1 MSIKSFN
8 QYITEVAESSS
19 VKSDDKGKMHE
30 LLLAKHLHPQSTLPD
45 HHRSESENPLY
56 SGTPQQVHD
65 KLKAKMS
72 PAAYA
77 EIDRHAKQ
85 SADEFKTSFPHKI
98 TGVHWTS
105 NADTVNKAGDHE
117 KTTGV
122 KDINSNADLILTH
135 SKGYHGISAK
145 YGSGKVNYKNPGLSD
160 LEQRSGAP
168 TGSIKAEMDAHNANM
183 EKLGYTGT
191 KKERHEMWKD
201 DKINNPTRH
210 NAALDSVKTARANA
224 AMIHAHAMS
233 KKSDTELRDFIR
245 AHTAAKTHI
254 PHTLVHSK
262 VNKKTG
268 SATPVIFDPHEH
280 IEHHLSKYE
289 NLSARSSGQSS
300 YIYGTHK
307 DTGKEKRVSMIVF
320 KGTSGPHKG
329 EAGMFNL

>member
-1 MSIKSFN
+1 MKRFI

-30 LLLAKHLHPQSTLPD
+30 LLLAKHLHPETRLPE
-45 HHRSESENPLY
+45 HHRAYSDNPNH

-72 PAAYA
+72 PAAYD

-85 SADEFKTSFPHKI
+85 SAEEFKKSFPHKI
-98 TGVHWTS
+98 TNVHWTS
-105 NADTVNKAGDHE
+105 NADTENTAGDHE

-122 KDINSNADLILTH
+122 KDVNSNADLILTH
-135 SKGYHGISAK
+135 SKGFHGISAK
-145 YGSGKVNYKNPGLSD
+145 YGSGKVNYKNPGIADIES
-160 LEQRSGAP
+160 RSGAP

-183 EKLGYTGT
+183 EKLGYTGSR
-191 KKERHEMWKD
+191 KARHEQWKD
-201 DKINNPTRH
+201 DAINNPTRY
-210 NAALDSVKTARANA
+210 NAAMDSVKTARTNA

-233 KKSDTELRDFIR
+233 KKSDSELRDYIR

-268 SATPVIFDPHEH
+268 SATPVIYDPHEH
-280 IEHHLSKYE
+280 IEHHLSKFS
-289 NLSARSSGQSS
+289 NLTARSSGQVS

-307 DTGKEKRVSMIVF
+307 DTGKEKRVSQLVF

>member
-1 MSIKSFN
+1 MKSFQ

-30 LLLAKHLHPQSTLPD
+30 LLLAKHLHPETRLPE
-45 HHRSESENPLY
+45 HHRSESENPLH

-65 KLKAKMS
+65 KLKAKMT

-77 EIDRHAKQ
+77 EIERHAKQ
-85 SADEFKTSFPHKI
+85 SAEEFKKSFPHKI
-98 TGVHWTS
+98 TNVHWTS

-122 KDINSNADLILTH
+122 KDINSNADLIISH
-135 SKGYHGISAK
+135 SKGFHGISAK
-145 YGSGKVNYKNPGLSD
+145 YGSGKVNYKNPGIGDIES
-160 LEQRSGAP
+160 RSGAP
-168 TGSIKAEMDAHNANM
+168 AGSIKAEMDAHNANM

-191 KKERHEMWKD
+191 KKERHEIWKD
-201 DKINNPTRH
+201 DKINNPTRY
-210 NAALDSVKTARANA
+210 NAAMDSVKTARANA

-233 KKSDTELRDFIR
+233 KKSDAELRDFIR

-280 IEHHLSKYE
+280 IEHHLSKFD
-289 NLSARSSGQSS
+289 NLTARSSGQSS

-307 DTGKEKRVSMIVF
+307 DTGKEKRVSMLVF

>member
-183 EKLGYTGT
+183 EKLGYTGA
-191 KKERHEMWKD
+191 KKARHEIWKD
-201 DKINNPTRH
+201 DKINNPTRY
-210 NAALDSVKTARANA
+210 NARKLVPQLLSFS
-224 AMIHAHAMS
+224 IHMS
-233 KKSDTELRDFIR
+233 TSSTISRSMKIYQQEAVDNHPTSM
-245 AHTAAKTHI
+245 
-254 PHTLVHSK
+254 
-262 VNKKTG
+262 
-268 SATPVIFDPHEH
+268 EH
-280 IEHHLSKYE
+280 IRILVRKNVY
-289 NLSARSSGQSS
+289 
-300 YIYGTHK
+300 
-307 DTGKEKRVSMIVF
+307 
-320 KGTSGPHKG
+320 P
-329 EAGMFNL
+329 